1 MSNWG
6 KSVFKIHKPQFI
18 FRKFLQYIV
27 NVLIIFIILVLT
39 IGLIRT
45 LYCVKNF
52 FESQPIGH
60 TFNIVVTDI
69 LTFLVII
76 ELFRSFIEYFEVQRF
91 RLYTMIDPAIVF
103 VIRELIMKLYDQQN
117 LGWQIFFGFGF
128 LIICLGAVRTL
139 AVKFSPGEEGS
150 SIPEIRTQF

>member
-1 MSNWG
+1 MKNRS
-6 KSVFKIHKPQFI
+6 KSVFKIHEPQFI

-27 NVLIIFIILVLT
+27 NVLIIFIILVLS

-52 FESQPIGH
+52 FDSQPISH
-60 TFNIVVTDI
+60 SFNIVVTDI

-103 VIRELIMKLYDQQN
+103 VIRELIMKLYDQQD
-117 LGWQIFFGFGF
+117 LKWQMLFGFGF

-139 AVKFSPGEEGS
+139 AVRISPGDES
-150 SIPEIRTQF
+150 F